1 MLDRSA
7 LLSFFFFSTDRF
19 DAKTPLNKLF
29 VERLS
34 KVASLKL
41 KFEIFHCSSRIG
53 CTHDS
58 TCEGRVLNTSRTSIP
73 SVLRNVG
80 RSGQESGDFVMSGN
94 CEIETNCNTG
104 GAIPKYFSIPTGGV
118 ACSRRNRKR
127 AAPPDLHPKSLSK
140 KKKKL
145 LCHEAGVTFHFRE
158 TDPPLSLPFFAKSV
172 HWGDYSFS
180 KHLPRARTIIIFLQ
194 QFRFSILLSRIESRF
209 LDFIRVGLRFLVA
222 ETRERR
228 QALVKSRA
236 STHVDNSIHPLTQ
249 EISRVCD
256 SSVESPPSPIEQIP
270 PLLLLSPYG

>member
-7 LLSFFFFSTDRF
+7 LLSFFLFFFRPIDSTPKRRNVKQTF
-19 DAKTPLNKLF
+19 RWTF
-29 VERLS
+29 IEGC
-34 KVASLKL
+34 
-41 KFEIFHCSSRIG
+41 KFKIEIFHCSSRIG

-194 QFRFSILLSRIESRF
+194 QLRFSILLSRIESRF
-209 LDFIRVGLRFLVA
+209 LDFIRVGLRFW
-222 ETRERR
+222 
-228 QALVKSRA
+228 
-236 STHVDNSIHPLTQ
+236 
-249 EISRVCD
+249 
-256 SSVESPPSPIEQIP
+256 
-270 PLLLLSPYG
+270 

>member
-1 MLDRSA
+1 MLFF
-7 LLSFFFFSTDRF
+7 LSFFFFFRPIDSTPKRRNVKQTF
-19 DAKTPLNKLF
+19 RWTF
-29 VERLS
+29 IEGC
-34 KVASLKL
+34 
-41 KFEIFHCSSRIG
+41 KFKIEIFHCSSRIG

-140 KKKKL
+140 KKK
-145 LCHEAGVTFHFRE
+145 EVVMSRGWRHFS
-158 TDPPLSLPFFAKSV
+158 LSWNRPSTFFAVFRQKCTLGGLFVLQASSSSQN
-172 HWGDYSFS
+172 DYYISSTTSFLDS
-180 KHLPRARTIIIFLQ
+180 TFSDWITLPRFHPRRSA
-194 QFRFSILLSRIESRF
+194 
-209 LDFIRVGLRFLVA
+209 VLVA

-249 EISRVCD
+249 EISRVYD
-256 SSVESPPSPIEQIP
+256 SSVERPPSPIEQIP